1 MEEQAKA
8 QETQSTEKAEET
20 KCACSPKGLMKI
32 ILGVVLI
39 LLGLAAVIG
48 WWSDLWTLIKGAIGL
63 FLIMAGAITIAIAK
77 E

>member
-1 MEEQAKA
+1 MEEQAKTQEA
-8 QETQSTEKAEET
+8 QTTEKTEA

-48 WWSDLWTLIKGAIGL
+48 WWASLWILIKGAIGL